1 MRRGREREWYGNRR
15 KKRRMRRMIL
25 AIVFVL
31 LFGGLGGAYY
41 YLHDFYRG
49 TQSLKKEAYED
60 AVASLKKAA
69 EKGAG
74 EAASYRGMG
83 IAYMQ
88 LESYEEALDCFLL
101 AKEKGTAL
109 NDRFY
114 QMLGGCYMRLEQYE
128 KAKETYT
135 EGLELAQ
142 CDVQIA
148 KEMSKN
154 RVSACESL
162 GDWESAKEY
171 IEDYVERYPDDV
183 EGKKEA
189 EFLETR

>member
-1 MRRGREREWYGNRR
+1 MRRRREREWYSSRRR
-15 KKRRMRRMIL
+15 KRRTRRVIL
-25 AIVFVL
+25 VIVLVL
-31 LFGGLGGAYY
+31 IFGGLGGAYY

-49 TQSLKKEAYED
+49 TQSLKSEVYED
-60 AVASLKKAA
+60 AVASFKKAA
-69 EKGAG
+69 EKGVG
-74 EAASYRGMG
+74 EAAACRGIG
-83 IAYMQ
+83 IAYMH
-88 LESYEEALDCFLL
+88 LESYEDAVTYFLL

-135 EGLELAQ
+135 EGLELSE

-171 IEDYVERYPDDV
+171 IKDYVERYPDDE